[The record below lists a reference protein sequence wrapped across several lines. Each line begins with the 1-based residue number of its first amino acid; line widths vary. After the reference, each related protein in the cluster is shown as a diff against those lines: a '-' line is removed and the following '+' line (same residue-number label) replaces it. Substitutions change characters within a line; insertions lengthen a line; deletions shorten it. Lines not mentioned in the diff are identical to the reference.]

1 MSTYLNFHWDW
12 CILVNALL
20 LNIFPNYSGSGF
32 EQVCTTMTG
41 TTRVRKTEIS
51 GRFSVVSVENKN
63 RLIWF
68 SILGVN
74 MDLLEVLL
82 LRSLIMASR
91 DVVAQETRIRLER
104 V

>member
-1 MSTYLNFHWDW
+1 
-12 CILVNALL
+12 
-20 LNIFPNYSGSGF
+20 
-32 EQVCTTMTG
+32 MTG

>member
-1 MSTYLNFHWDW
+1 
-12 CILVNALL
+12 
-20 LNIFPNYSGSGF
+20 
-32 EQVCTTMTG
+32 MTG

-82 LRSLIMASR
+82 LRSLIMASQ
-91 DVVAQETRIRLER
+91 DVVLPRKREYGWKGYRNR
-104 V
+104 VA